1 MKRFTNE
8 SISSSSK
15 HLPVLLEVSDAP
27 VYFIGPASREN
38 PMYQVRTKLMG
49 KVIFQDRKIKWNRV
63 TLQFVG
69 KAGINIDAPRSVFP
83 RESDLMEGPM
93 DSTTHIQTTV
103 PICEVEKELIFSGEE
118 SIEFGLHLPSHLP
131 ASCRTKHSFVEY
143 TLIANFSAGTF
154 FKKYKTH
161 QTVTIHRHYLPSPSA
176 MIPCSTYGGVKEW
189 FEWSVEVP
197 KAVAIESGE
206 IVVAFR
212 SSIEKERVE
221 IDRILLAIEELETY
235 RFCTKQGVHS
245 LPPIVTRFP
254 PATYHLPSFSTNSET
269 HFVRA
274 PIPLSKNP
282 KVRSVH
288 THQFDPFLEISHRCR
303 LTVHFNQLPN
313 ITVEPLSLEFP
324 IIITDYPSVVSE
336 SIDQASDTVASP
348 VISSRPPNAI
358 TAGGGDD
365 AVPVDLDL
373 PEYTPR
379 YEESSSSSSSP
390 QPVMSN

>member
-1 MKRFTNE
+1 
-8 SISSSSK
+8 
-15 HLPVLLEVSDAP
+15 
-27 VYFIGPASREN
+27 
-38 PMYQVRTKLMG
+38 
-49 KVIFQDRKIKWNRV
+49 
-63 TLQFVG
+63 
-69 KAGINIDAPRSVFP
+69 
-83 RESDLMEGPM
+83 
-93 DSTTHIQTTV
+93 
-103 PICEVEKELIFSGEE
+103 
-118 SIEFGLHLPSHLP
+118 
-131 ASCRTKHSFVEY
+131 
-143 TLIANFSAGTF
+143 
-154 FKKYKTH
+154 
-161 QTVTIHRHYLPSPSA
+161 
-176 MIPCSTYGGVKEW
+176 
-189 FEWSVEVP
+189 
-197 KAVAIESGE
+197 
-206 IVVAFR
+206 
-212 SSIEKERVE
+212 E

-313 ITVEPLSLEFP
+313 ITIEPLSLEFP

-336 SIDQASDTVASP
+336 SIDQVSDTMASP
-348 VISSRPPNAI
+348 VISSRPPTAI
-358 TAGGGDD
+358 PAGGGDD